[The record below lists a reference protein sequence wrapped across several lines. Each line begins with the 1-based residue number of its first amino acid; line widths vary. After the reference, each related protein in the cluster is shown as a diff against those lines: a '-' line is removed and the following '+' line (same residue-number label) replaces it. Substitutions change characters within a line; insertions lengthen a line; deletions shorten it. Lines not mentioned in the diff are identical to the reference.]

1 MAVLDLLFFG
11 ELLTAMILLT
21 SRNARRFSSDEFEV
35 MKSQSND
42 YMYLKS
48 VRIIENSWLSKM
60 GARLGKRQQLGLG
73 VGGTIH
79 FSREIDSENRRD
91 LTWLV
96 HETAHTLQYK
106 YRELIYIPEALI
118 AQRYSGCSFGGK
130 ETIIS
135 ADKIRR
141 FNPEQ
146 QAEIFTALTL
156 SKVESELRQEI
167 IDGNW

>member
-1 MAVLDLLFFG
+1 MAIKDG
-11 ELLTAMILLT
+11 SEIGKKKTI
-21 SRNARRFSSDEFEV
+21 RIRCRRHHSF
-35 MKSQSND
+35 
-42 YMYLKS
+42 L
-48 VRIIENSWLSKM
+48 
-60 GARLGKRQQLGLG
+60 
-73 VGGTIH
+73 
-79 FSREIDSENRRD
+79 
-91 LTWLV
+91 WLV